1 MLTARPFFPVG
12 RYKMSADVVQ
22 LDLPGIT
29 VLGRNCCSHAYT
41 KVVQAGHI
49 ELLAAWVRPA
59 GGLLQDTPYTFN
71 RSVIVVAWILG
82 E

>member
-1 MLTARPFFPVG
+1 M
-12 RYKMSADVVQ
+12 RYAVSANVVQ
-22 LDLPGIT
+22 FDLRENT
-29 VLGRNCCSHAYT
+29 VLGRNCRSHAYA
-41 KVVQAGHI
+41 KVFQAGHI

-71 RSVIVVAWILG
+71 WSIVIIAWILG